1 MSHTVVTTTTTTRTS
16 DGGFLNV
23 GYIRTTGGILKISQM
38 VRAPVTAGR
47 EGWAS
52 DGLAWG
58 GLFRDAV

>member
-1 MSHTVVTTTTTTRTS
+1 MSHTVITTTTTTRTS

-38 VRAPVTAGR
+38 VRVPVAGR

-52 DGLAWG
+52 DGLVWG
-58 GLFRDAV
+58 GLLGGEV